1 MSTHRNEG
9 DRLEKIRTV
18 ARDYEQKGYRV
29 VLEPSNE
36 YLPEFL
42 RNVRPD
48 MVVMSEDSNIVVEFK
63 SSGSTAENEQ
73 MRTIAQLIQAQPTWD
88 FEVYFVGE
96 DTKQDK
102 GEVVNVETINKDY
115 ETLEVLYKLDQNRAF
130 LLLYFAVLEAIIRR
144 YYPRFQSA
152 DTRKNV
158 NSSIKDMY
166 AKGVISKNEM
176 ETLDRLLDHRNR
188 VAHGMR
194 DRAVSRRTI
203 EKAMEILKMLLDYR
217 ESYVA

>member
-1 MSTHRNEG
+1 MSAYRNEG
-9 DRLEKIRTV
+9 ARLEKIRTV

-42 RNVRPD
+42 RDVKPD

-96 DTKQDK
+96 DTKQDE
-102 GEVVNVETINKDY
+102 GEVVNVETIKKDY

-130 LLLYFAVLEAIIRR
+130 LLLYFAVFEAVIRR
-144 YYPRFQSA
+144 YYPKFQSA
-152 DTRKNV
+152 DTQKNV

-194 DRAVSRRTI
+194 DRAVPRRTI
-203 EKAMEILKMLLDYR
+203 EKAMEILKTLFNYR
-217 ESYVA
+217 KSYVA